1 MPGIGDRCVGNS
13 LKPSD
18 AAKALATDHL
28 LTDLRGRS
36 VRGGAATVSAQA
48 GKVLL
53 QLATVVVLVR
63 MLPPGA
69 FGLIAMVAALSAV
82 LEFVKELGLSAAT
95 IRETGVTHAQ
105 VSALFWIN
113 AAAGASIA
121 LLLFLAAPLIA
132 DFYGEPAV
140 AAVARWLALS
150 FLMSGLTVQHWALL
164 RRQMRFTAT
173 ICVDIGGDLAGL
185 IAAVILALSGAGY
198 WALVVQRLVVPAAAL
213 IGSWSLC
220 RWRPAWP
227 RRTAG
232 IRELFAFG
240 LSVTG
245 VNITAAIGRSIDQI
259 LIGWAWGAEVLG
271 LYERAAKLLLTPI
284 NNLAVPVYAVGLPT
298 LSRIAHQDARYRRA
312 FIELFENLAMVVL
325 PGAAVLAATADWAV
339 RILFGVRWSA
349 AAPLVGWFAASAVFL
364 PLLQAAGLLY
374 LGQNRPYE
382 MLRAGLVD
390 LTLCVLAVV
399 AGLHA
404 GAVAV
409 AIALA
414 AVGLGLR
421 LPVGLWLATRR
432 GPVRFGDLSAALAP
446 ALTAALAAGAAVL
459 VLRRLVL
466 PAGTPALPG
475 ALLAVLTAATAAGAV
490 YAALPRSR
498 RALHGFGRL
507 AHELRRQQP
516 VLKT

>member
-1 MPGIGDRCVGNS
+1 M
-13 LKPSD
+13 KPSD

-36 VRGGAATVSAQA
+36 VRGGAVTFGAQA

-63 MLPPGA
+63 LLPPAA

-95 IRETGVTHAQ
+95 IRETDITHAQ

-113 AAAGASIA
+113 AAAGALIA

-132 DFYGEPAV
+132 DFYHEPAV
-140 AAVARWLALS
+140 TAVTRWLALS

-185 IAAVILALSGAGY
+185 TAAVILALSGVGY
-198 WALVVQRLVVPAAAL
+198 WALVAQRLVVPTIAL

-227 RRTAG
+227 RSAAG
-232 IRELFAFG
+232 VHELFAFG

-259 LIGWAWGAEVLG
+259 LIGWAWGADVLG

-284 NNLAVPVYAVGLPT
+284 NNLAVPLYAVGMPT

-312 FIELFENLAMVVL
+312 FNELFENLAMVVL
-325 PGAAVLAATADWAV
+325 PSAVVLAATADWAV
-339 RILFGVRWSA
+339 RILFGARWSA
-349 AAPLVGWFAASAVFL
+349 AAPLVAWFAASAAFV
-364 PLLQAAGLLY
+364 PLIQTAGLLY
-374 LGQNRPYE
+374 LSQNRPYE

-390 LTLCVLAVV
+390 LALCVLAVV

-404 GAVAV
+404 GATAV
-409 AIALA
+409 AAALA

-421 LPVGLWLATRR
+421 LPIGLWLATRR
-432 GPVRFGDLSAALAP
+432 GPVRFGDLSAALVP
-446 ALTAALAAGAAVL
+446 ALAAALAAGAAVL
-459 VLRRLVL
+459 VLRRIIL

-475 ALLAVLTAATAAGAV
+475 ALLAILAAAAAAAV
-490 YAALPRSR
+490 IYAALPRSR
-498 RALHGFGRL
+498 RALHGLGRL
-507 AHELRRQQP
+507 VHELRRQQP
-516 VLKT
+516 ALKA

>member
-1 MPGIGDRCVGNS
+1 LN
-13 LKPSD
+13 PSD

-36 VRGGAATVSAQA
+36 VRGGAVTFGAQA

-53 QLATVVVLVR
+53 QIGTVVVLVR

-82 LEFVKELGLSAAT
+82 LDFVKELGLSAAT
-95 IRETGVTHAQ
+95 IRETNVTHAQ

-113 AAAGASIA
+113 AGAGALIA

-132 DFYGEPAV
+132 DFYREPAV
-140 AAVARWLALS
+140 TAVTRWLALA

-173 ICVDIGGDLAGL
+173 IFVDIGGDLAGL
-185 IAAVILALSGAGY
+185 IAAVLLALSGAGY
-198 WALVVQRLVVPAAAL
+198 WALVAQRLIVPATAL
-213 IGSWSLC
+213 IGSWALC

-227 RRTAG
+227 RRAVG
-232 IRELFAFG
+232 VRALFAFG

-245 VNITAAIGRSIDQI
+245 VNITAAISRSVDQI
-259 LIGWAWGAEVLG
+259 LIGWAWGADVLG

-284 NNLAVPVYAVGLPT
+284 NNLAVPVYAVGMPT

-312 FIELFENLAMVVL
+312 FGELFENLAMVVL
-325 PGAAVLAATADWAV
+325 PCAALLATTADWAV
-339 RILFGVRWSA
+339 RILFGVRWYA
-349 AAPLVGWFAASAVFL
+349 ATPLVAWFAASAAFL
-364 PLLQAAGLLY
+364 PLIQVAGLLY
-374 LGQNRPYE
+374 LSQNRPYE

-390 LTLCVLAVV
+390 LALCIVAVA

-409 AIALA
+409 AVSLA
-414 AVGLGLR
+414 VVGLSLR
-421 LPVGLWLATRR
+421 LPIGLWLATRR
-432 GPVRFGDLSAALAP
+432 GPVHFGDLSAALVP
-446 ALTAALAAGAAVL
+446 AVMAALAVGAAVL
-459 VLRRLVL
+459 ALRRFVL
-466 PAGTPALPG
+466 PASTPALPG
-475 ALLAVLTAATAAGAV
+475 ALLAILAAAAAAGAI
-490 YAALPRSR
+490 YAMLPRSR
-498 RALHGFGRL
+498 RALHGLGRL
-507 AHELRRQQP
+507 VHELRRQQP
-516 VLKT
+516 ALKA

>member
-1 MPGIGDRCVGNS
+1 M
-13 LKPSD
+13 KPSD

-36 VRGGAATVSAQA
+36 VRGGAVTFGAQA
-48 GKVLL
+48 GKVVL

-113 AAAGASIA
+113 AAVGASIA
-121 LLLFLAAPLIA
+121 VVLFLAAPLIA
-132 DFYGEPAV
+132 DFYHRPEV
-140 AAVARWLALS
+140 TSVTRWLALS

-185 IAAVILALSGAGY
+185 IAAVLLALSGAGY
-198 WALVVQRLVVPAAAL
+198 WALVVQRLVVPAVAL

-220 RWRPAWP
+220 RWRPARP
-227 RRTAG
+227 RRAAG
-232 IRELFAFG
+232 VRELFAFG

-245 VNITAAIGRSIDQI
+245 VNITAAVSRSIDQI
-259 LIGWAWGAEVLG
+259 LIGWAWGADVLG
-271 LYERAAKLLLTPI
+271 LYERASKLLLTPV

-312 FIELFENLAMVVL
+312 FNELFENLAMVVL
-325 PGAAVLAATADWAV
+325 PSAALLAATADWAV

-349 AAPLVGWFAASAVFL
+349 AAPLVAWFAASAAFL

-374 LGQNRPYE
+374 LSQNRPYE
-382 MLRAGLVD
+382 MVRAGLVD
-390 LTLCVLAVV
+390 LALCVLAVA

-409 AIALA
+409 AGALA
-414 AVGLGLR
+414 IVGLGLR
-421 LPVGLWLATRR
+421 LPIGLWLATRR
-432 GPVRFGDLSAALAP
+432 GPVRLGDLSAALVP
-446 ALTAALAAGAAVL
+446 ALTAALATGATVVAL
-459 VLRRLVL
+459 RRFVLR
-466 PAGTPALPG
+466 ATTPALPG
-475 ALLAVLTAATAAGAV
+475 ALLAILAAATAAAAI
-490 YAALPRSR
+490 YAILPRSR
-498 RALHGFGRL
+498 RALYGLGRL
-507 AHELRRQQP
+507 VHELRRQQP
-516 VLKT
+516 ALKT

>member
-1 MPGIGDRCVGNS
+1 M
-13 LKPSD
+13 KPSD

-36 VRGGAATVSAQA
+36 VRGGAVTVGAQA

-53 QLATVVVLVR
+53 QLAVVIVLVR

-113 AAAGASIA
+113 AAAGVLIA
-121 LLLFLAAPLIA
+121 LALFLAAPLIA
-132 DFYGEPAV
+132 DFYRQSAV
-140 AAVARWLALS
+140 TAVTRWLALS
-150 FLMSGLTVQHWALL
+150 FLISGLTVQHWALL

-173 ICVDIGGDLAGL
+173 ICIDIGGDLAGL
-185 IAAVILALSGAGY
+185 IVAVILALSGAGY
-198 WALVVQRLVVPAAAL
+198 WALVAQRLIVPAIAL

-227 RRTAG
+227 RRVSG
-232 IRELFAFG
+232 VRELLVFG

-245 VNITAAIGRSIDQI
+245 VNITAAVSRSIDQI
-259 LIGWAWGAEVLG
+259 LIGWAWGVDVLG

-284 NNLAVPVYAVGLPT
+284 NNLAVPVYAVGMPT

-325 PGAAVLAATADWAV
+325 PSTALLAATADWAV
-339 RILFGVRWSA
+339 RILFGTRWSA
-349 AAPLVGWFAASAVFL
+349 AAPLVAWFAASATFL
-364 PLLQAAGLLY
+364 PLIQATGLLY
-374 LGQNRPYE
+374 LSQNRPYE
-382 MLRAGLVD
+382 MVRAGLVD
-390 LTLCVLAVV
+390 LVLCVLAVV

-404 GAVAV
+404 GAIAV
-409 AIALA
+409 AAALA
-414 AVGLGLR
+414 VVGLSLR
-421 LPVGLWLATRR
+421 LPIGLWLATRR
-432 GPVRFGDLSAALAP
+432 GPVRFGDLLAALVP
-446 ALTAALAAGAAVL
+446 GLTAALAAGAAVL

-475 ALLAVLTAATAAGAV
+475 ALLAILAAAATTGAV

-498 RALHGFGRL
+498 RALHGLGRL
-507 AHELRRQQP
+507 VHELRRRRP
-516 VLKT
+516 ALKA

>member
-1 MPGIGDRCVGNS
+1 M
-13 LKPSD
+13 KPSD

-36 VRGGAATVSAQA
+36 VRGGAITVGAQA

-53 QLATVVVLVR
+53 QFATVIILVR

-82 LEFVKELGLSAAT
+82 LDFVKELGLSAAT
-95 IRETGVTHAQ
+95 IRETNVTHAQ

-113 AAAGASIA
+113 AGAGALIA
-121 LLLFLAAPLIA
+121 LVLFLAAPLIA
-132 DFYGEPAV
+132 DFYREPAV
-140 AAVARWLALS
+140 SAVTRWLALS

-173 ICVDIGGDLAGL
+173 ICVDIGGDMAGL
-185 IAAVILALSGAGY
+185 VTAVILALSGAGY
-198 WALVVQRLVVPAAAL
+198 WALVAQRLVVPAVAL
-213 IGSWSLC
+213 IGSWALC

-227 RRTAG
+227 RHAAG
-232 IRELFAFG
+232 VRALFGFG

-245 VNITAAIGRSIDQI
+245 VNITAAISRSIDQI
-259 LIGWAWGAEVLG
+259 LIGWAWGADVLG

-298 LSRIAHQDARYRRA
+298 LSRIVHQDARHRRA
-312 FIELFENLAMVVL
+312 FTELFENLAMVVL
-325 PGAAVLAATADWAV
+325 PSAALLAATADWAV

-349 AAPLVGWFAASAVFL
+349 AAPLVAWFAASAAFL
-364 PLLQAAGLLY
+364 PLIQAAGLLY
-374 LGQNRPYE
+374 LSQNRPYE
-382 MLRAGLVD
+382 MVRAGLVD
-390 LTLCVLAVV
+390 LALCVLAVV
-399 AGLHA
+399 AGLHD

-414 AVGLGLR
+414 VVGLGLR
-421 LPVGLWLATRR
+421 LPIGLWLATRR
-432 GPVRFGDLSAALAP
+432 GPVRFGDLLAALVP
-446 ALTAALAAGAAVL
+446 ALMAALAAGVAVL
-459 VLRRLVL
+459 VLRRFIL
-466 PAGTPALPG
+466 PASTPALPG
-475 ALLAVLTAATAAGAV
+475 ALLAILVAASAAGTI

-498 RALHGFGRL
+498 RALHGLGHL
-507 AHELRRQQP
+507 VHELRRQQP
-516 VLKT
+516 ALKT